1 MQEKNI
7 IRHAGAEDEM
17 KIRNLWKECF
27 PGDEDEFIEYYFR
40 ERTEPE
46 NALIVCDSTS
56 VISMLQAIPM
66 RFMLRGSAGEGDR
79 VIPVRF
85 IAGVGT
91 GTEHRG
97 RGLTKKLLAAAC
109 SETPGEALMLSPAN
123 EKYYISSGFVT
134 CSHRVMHRV
143 SRDEFIKGYT
153 DISAE
158 GASEPTAGELLRI
171 YNGFMGVGEGKD
183 SAPMPKKT
191 LFALRDEESFTAILK
206 EFSLPDTVKKANSG
220 AYALGYRE
228 EDGIRFN
235 EFAYTSEE
243 KAIELILS
251 LFAEA
256 DTLIIPLP
264 QGDELLG
271 DDGETEPQ
279 NMLCLNGG
287 SIAGF
292 DSAASYT
299 EAVKKC
305 GIVPYSFEL
314 Y

>member
-1 MQEKNI
+1 
-7 IRHAGAEDEM
+7 
-17 KIRNLWKECF
+17 
-27 PGDEDEFIEYYFR
+27 
-40 ERTEPE
+40 
-46 NALIVCDSTS
+46 
-56 VISMLQAIPM
+56 
-66 RFMLRGSAGEGDR
+66 
-79 VIPVRF
+79 
-85 IAGVGT
+85 
-91 GTEHRG
+91 
-97 RGLTKKLLAAAC
+97 
-109 SETPGEALMLSPAN
+109 
-123 EKYYISSGFVT
+123 
-134 CSHRVMHRV
+134 
-143 SRDEFIKGYT
+143 
-153 DISAE
+153 
-158 GASEPTAGELLRI
+158 
-171 YNGFMGVGEGKD
+171 MGVGEGKD
-183 SAPMPKKT
+183 FAPKPEKT
-191 LFALRDEESFTAILK
+191 LFALRDKESFTAILK

-220 AYALGYRE
+220 AYALGHRE

-271 DDGETEPQ
+271 DDGEIEPQ

-299 EAVKKC
+299 KTVKKC